1 MNPEIYLDNNATTH
15 LSGAVGEAVKTAVEE
30 NFGNPSSEHR
40 SGEKARRT
48 IVESRDAIASL
59 LGVSADRL
67 LFGSGATELN
77 YWVLSDVVRSR
88 GNAHLVTTQVEH
100 SCVLE
105 TANALEA
112 NGVRVTR
119 LPVDRKGRIDLE
131 QLVQSMDNETSLV
144 SVQWVN
150 NETGVIQPIRE
161 IADVC
166 DSFGVPFHCDA
177 AQAIGKVEVDFDRI
191 GIDFLT
197 TSAHKMHGP
206 TGIGALCVKDRRSLG
221 PMLRGGSQEHGLRP
235 GTENLLGI
243 IGFGAA
249 ASEREGSLSYVIS
262 SIAKLRDHFEAM
274 ISESLPRVVINGRTE
289 HRVCNSTNLMF
300 PGLDGAA
307 IVALLDRNGVRC
319 SQSSACT
326 SSRPEPSYVLR
337 AMGLSEE
344 EAFASVRFSF
354 SNQNTM
360 AEVER
365 AASKLISTVGRLS
378 GFAPRQTETDNLQGA
393 FKHEV

>member
-1 MNPEIYLDNNATTH
+1 MNSEIYLDNNATTH
-15 LSGAVGEAVKTAVEE
+15 LSGAVRDAMKAAVEQD
-30 NFGNPSSEHR
+30 FGNPSSEHR
-40 SGEKARRT
+40 SGEKARRS
-48 IVESRDAIASL
+48 IVRSRDAIAGL
-59 LGVSADRL
+59 VGVSADRL

-77 YWVLSDVVRSR
+77 YWVMSDVVRSH
-88 GNAHLVTTQVEH
+88 GNEHLVTTQVEH
-100 SCVLE
+100 SCVLG

-119 LPVDRKGRIDLE
+119 LPVDRSGLIELE
-131 QLVQSMDNETSLV
+131 QLLQAINSETSLV

-150 NETGVIQPIRE
+150 NETGVIQPVHE
-161 IADVC
+161 IAEIC
-166 DSFGVPFHCDA
+166 AGLGVPFHSDA
-177 AQAIGKVEVDFDRI
+177 AQAIGKVEVDFDHL

-206 TGIGALCVKDRRSLG
+206 AGIGGLCVKDRGSLG

-249 ASEREGSLSYVIS
+249 ASERAGSLSGVIS
-262 SIAKLRDHFEAM
+262 SVAVLRDRFEAL
-274 ISESLPRVVINGRTE
+274 IRQSLPHVEINGSTE
-289 HRVCNSTNLMF
+289 YRVCNSTNLMF

-307 IVALLDRNGVRC
+307 IVALLDREGVRC

-360 AEVER
+360 AEVET
-365 AASKLISTVGRLS
+365 AASKLISIVGRLS
-378 GFAPRQTETDNLQGA
+378 DFAPRQPTTDTLQGA
-393 FKHEV
+393 VKHEV

>member
-1 MNPEIYLDNNATTH
+1 MGSEIYLDNNATTY
-15 LSGAVGEAVKTAVEE
+15 LSEEVRAALSAAVEQ
-30 NFGNPSSEHR
+30 NLGNPSSEHR
-40 SGEKARRT
+40 SGERTRRS
-48 IVESRDAIASL
+48 IVRSRDAVAGL
-59 LGVSADRL
+59 LGVSAERV

-77 YWVLSDVVRSR
+77 YWVLSHALRYC

-105 TANALEA
+105 TAKALEA
-112 NGVRVTR
+112 DGVRVTR
-119 LPVDRKGRIDLE
+119 LPVGRNGRIDLD
-131 QLVQSMDNETSLV
+131 QLLQTIDSETSLV
-144 SVQWVN
+144 TVQWVN
-150 NETGVIQPIRE
+150 NETGVVQPLRE
-161 IADVC
+161 IAEVC
-166 DSFGVPFHCDA
+166 ASFGVPFHCDA
-177 AQAIGKVEVDFDRI
+177 AQAVGKVQIEFDRM

-206 TGIGALCVKDRRSLG
+206 AGIGALCVKDRGKLG

-249 ASEREGSLSYVIS
+249 ARERDGELAAVIS
-262 SIAKLRDHFEAM
+262 SVTKLRDHFEALV
-274 ISESLPRVVINGRTE
+274 SESLPHVEINGSTE
-289 HRVCNSTNLMF
+289 HRVCNSSNLMF

-307 IVALLDRNGVRC
+307 IVALLDREGVRC

-337 AMGLSEE
+337 SMGLSEE

-354 SNQNTM
+354 SIQNTI
-360 AEVER
+360 AEVET
-365 AASKLISTVGRLS
+365 AASKLISIVRHLS
-378 GFAPRQTETDNLQGA
+378 GFALRQARPDKLQGA
-393 FKHEV
+393 VKHEV